1 MLSHDVLWTLDE
13 LSAQVALAL
22 AVDYAGQSNG
32 RVREVPDQR
41 TIRYYTTL
49 GLLDRPAEYRGRTA
63 LYGLR
68 HLRQLVAV
76 KRLQARGLALAE
88 IQARLIGLTD
98 RALAGLAQLPANLE
112 TGEPSSAKGTARPEE
127 DRRGEAFWSQ
137 TPTAPPAEPV
147 GAQQAGVGGE
157 EARELRLLVGVPL
170 AEHATLLL
178 EAARPLDEFDLSA
191 LRVAAAPLLKLLE
204 ARRLLGVEGSP
215 STTKGDPS

>member
-1 MLSHDVLWTLDE
+1 MLSHDILWTLDE

-49 GLLDRPAEYRGRTA
+49 GLMDRPAQYRGRTA

-76 KRLQARGLALAE
+76 KRLQARGLALTE

-98 RALAGLAQLPANLE
+98 RALAGLAQLPANLD
-112 TGEPSSAKGTARPEE
+112 TGEPSSAKDASRPAE
-127 DRRGEAFWSQ
+127 DRGEAFWSQ
-137 TPTAPPAEPV
+137 APTAPPAEPA
-147 GAQQAGVGGE
+147 GAREAEAGGDG
-157 EARELRLLVGVPL
+157 AKELRLLVGVPL

-178 EAARPLDEFDLSA
+178 KAARPLDEYDLSA